1 MDKKL
6 NDSMDKKITECLN
19 KKSDEISAPE
29 NMFFKIRAGI
39 LKENK
44 GGLFN
49 MKFKFSKPKIAIL
62 VGLLCIATTV
72 TGVAASTNGLSW
84 IGSSS
89 RFNDI
94 NKFPATDKVEDTVG
108 FLPKYVETF
117 DGDFEF
123 KSFNFSNQDLKK
135 DDGEVITSTKTA
147 DFQYKRSGAS
157 SNQHLYLSAQ
167 KVEEKYTGSNEE
179 NSYNDVVY
187 YNNLKIDYH
196 SFKYK
201 GVPEKYVPTDEELKM
216 VDEGTLQIGYGLD
229 KITEDNMQCV
239 SWYENGIQ
247 YSILNSNYDD
257 VDKDQMIE
265 MAKTVINK

>member
-1 MDKKL
+1 MDRKL
-6 NDSMDKKITECLN
+6 NENIDKKIIDCLN

-39 LKENK
+39 LKKNE

-49 MKFKFSKPKIAIL
+49 MKFKFSKPKVAIL
-62 VGLLCIATTV
+62 VGLLCIVTTV

-84 IGSSS
+84 SVSSGM
-89 RFNDI
+89 FNDI
-94 NKFPATDKVEDTVG
+94 NKFPTADKVNDAVG
-108 FLPKYVETF
+108 FLPKYVESF
-117 DGDFEF
+117 NGDFEF
-123 KSFNFSNQDLKK
+123 KSFNFSNEDLKK
-135 DDGEVITSTKTA
+135 DDGEVVTSTKTA
-147 DFQYKRSGAS
+147 IFEYKRNGAS
-157 SNQHLYLSAQ
+157 TNQYLNLNAQ
-167 KVEEKYTGSNEE
+167 KVEEKYTGSNAE

-247 YSILNSNYDD
+247 YIILNSNYNDIS
-257 VDKDQMIE
+257 KDQMIE